1 MGNKRARGFFH
12 YVFLAFAFILTI
24 MPCACLQAEPP
35 LLWGFAIDGHPVT
48 DQKLTSVETE
58 TMLRPDIVVFFLQWP
73 SPADAS
79 SQNFP
84 LESLEAIWNRG
95 ALPCITWEP
104 MYHKDGKETMI
115 SHSQLLGGHYDQYI
129 TRFAE
134 KAKLWNKPFMIRFG
148 HEMNIKRY
156 HWGTQEDGYGPQSP
170 AIYRQMFRYVV
181 ELFRK
186 TGAHNVLWVFC
197 PNVESLPNTSY
208 DPSASWNT
216 LSNYYPGDD
225 YVDILGLDGY
235 NWGNTQTKDKNGW
248 ESSWKSFREIFAP
261 ACGELMKL
269 GHERPGKPVIVFETA
284 CVGHGGN
291 KMEWI
296 RDALSVSRQLG
307 IQGIVWFQS
316 KKELDW
322 RIDSDTDRGYVS
334 LIKSEASFSRSW
346 VKRILWQKAR

>member
-1 MGNKRARGFFH
+1 MGNKGARGCFY
-12 YVFLAFAFILTI
+12 YVFFAFAFILTT
-24 MPCACLQAEPP
+24 MHHAGVSAEPP
-35 LLWGFAIDGHPVT
+35 LLWGFALDGYPVT
-48 DQKLTSVETE
+48 DQRLTTVENE
-58 TMLRPDIVVFFLQWP
+58 TGLRSDMVVFFLQWP
-73 SPADAS
+73 SPDDTS
-79 SQNFP
+79 SQHFP

-104 MYHKDGKETMI
+104 MYYKDNRENMI
-115 SHSQLLGGHYDQYI
+115 SHSQLLNGHYDRYI
-129 TRFAE
+129 IRFAE
-134 KAKLWNKPFMIRFG
+134 KARSWNKPFIIRFA

-156 HWGTQEDGYGPQSP
+156 HWGTQEDEYGPQSP
-170 AIYRQMFRYVV
+170 AIYKQMFRYVV

-225 YVDILGLDGY
+225 HVDILGLDGY
-235 NWGNTQTKDKNGW
+235 NWGNTQTKDRNGW

-261 ACGELMKL
+261 AYGELMKL
-269 GHERPGKPVIVFETA
+269 GHERPAKPVIVFETA
-284 CVGHGGN
+284 SVGLGGN

-316 KKELDW
+316 NKELDW
-322 RIDSDTDRGYVS
+322 RINSDTDRCYVP
-334 LIKSEASFSRSW
+334 LIKPRASFSQSW
-346 VKRILWQKAR
+346 VKRILEQRAR